1 MILSGALLIFGG
13 FSARAARCALPPGR
27 RSVHGGVSLSGG
39 PLHAAMRCPA
49 AVFLRGG
56 SGLRA
61 RAREKR
67 GQTNTGRSLKNWLL
81 PVLFLVCGLPVCGA
95 GRKTGAGPGR
105 IAAGQARVRV
115 ARREIYVRGRRRRV
129 GRQAPAHRDGGVV
142 SADRCPP
149 VGTVASYQAA
159 GARLPGRW
167 RRVSRQVPSA
177 GAVALRQ
184 SIRCPSTET
193 VTTCH
198 GMNLPLARSAAFAAA
213 SSPPQHGTS
222 MRMTVRL
229 ATSLSRRISVS
240 FSV

>member
-1 MILSGALLIFGG
+1 
-13 FSARAARCALPPGR
+13 
-27 RSVHGGVSLSGG
+27 
-39 PLHAAMRCPA
+39 MRCPA

-115 ARREIYVRGRRRRV
+115 ARREIYVRGRW
-129 GRQAPAHRDGGVV
+129 
-142 SADRCPP
+142 
-149 VGTVASYQAA
+149 
-159 GARLPGRW
+159 W
-167 RRVSRQVPSA
+167 RRVSRQASVCRDGGVASADRHPST
-177 GAVALRQ
+177 GTVALRQ
-184 SIRCPSTET
+184 SMRCPSTET

-213 SSPPQHGTS
+213 SSPPQQGTS

-229 ATSLSRRISVS
+229 VTSLSRRISVS